1 MEDAYGSAVD
11 NLARYRRHAAAW
23 GSLHKNGDRVMEVMR
38 TKHPNARPQSAASL
52 DTCTSRPLE
61 LVFVE
66 ITDYTVMEGVGRLSV
81 GAGQGGT
88 DLVSLKN
95 WLLILVAA
103 SRELQ
108 LTVADF
114 AGWLANG

>member
-1 MEDAYGSAVD
+1 M
-11 NLARYRRHAAAW
+11 
-23 GSLHKNGDRVMEVMR
+23 
-38 TKHPNARPQSAASL
+38 
-52 DTCTSRPLE
+52 
-61 LVFVE
+61 
-66 ITDYTVMEGVGRLSV
+66 
-81 GAGQGGT
+81 
-88 DLVSLKN
+88 VSLKN